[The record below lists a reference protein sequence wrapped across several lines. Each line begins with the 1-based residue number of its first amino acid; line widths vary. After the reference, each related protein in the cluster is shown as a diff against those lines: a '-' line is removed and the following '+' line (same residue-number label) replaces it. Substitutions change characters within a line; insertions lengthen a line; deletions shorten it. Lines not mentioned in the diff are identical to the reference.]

1 MSELEWAA
9 PAKTWCMVK
18 AKVIRITDTVR
29 QKKKRKER
37 KKKACARTTNA
48 NVWGVGVS

>member
-18 AKVIRITDTVR
+18 AKVIRITDAAR
-29 QKKKRKER
+29 QKR
-37 KKKACARTTNA
+37 KKKACAHATNA
-48 NVWGVGVS
+48 SASV